1 MTMTQP
7 IRINPQVLREVADH
21 HYDVV
26 SMLRSAREHGGDILA
41 AVESY
46 GPIMHQVKA
55 AVAEVLQERADALD
69 HHARRHSLASDELRR
84 AAHIYT
90 SQDDENARQ
99 IETLT
104 SE

>member
-21 HYDVV
+21 HDEVV
-26 SMLRSAREHGGDILA
+26 SILRSAREHGGDILA

-55 AVAEVLQERADALD
+55 AVADVLQERADALD
-69 HHARRHSLASDELRR
+69 SHARRHSLASDELHR

-90 SQDDENARQ
+90 NQDDHNARQ
-99 IETLT
+99 IETLAT
-104 SE
+104 E